1 MSASPE
7 WIAVR
12 FVDEGNG
19 LVLSVLGEFD
29 SLLTASMYREERWE
43 NYRDDG
49 VRIVR
54 VVL

>member
-1 MSASPE
+1 MADPAE

-29 SLLTASMYREERWE
+29 SLLAASTYRDERWE
-43 NYRDDG
+43 QYRDDG
-49 VRIVR
+49 VRVVR